1 MRRCSANVHDAA
13 RNRFLR
19 FILCSL
25 LMSLA
30 LPAAG
35 CGSLRPV
42 DTQPLDTS
50 GMSYD
55 AVQELKS
62 LRISTPE
69 VAEIAKARQS
79 GFSDADCI
87 DAFKI
92 FRGRQ
97 QPFNAGGAIA
107 SLVQVNVSDN
117 AILELARINQLGL
130 DTGELQAMKLAGL
143 SDDIL
148 LEVAR
153 HRANGQAVLS
163 GASLA
168 MLKNTGM
175 RTSTLFEL
183 ARRGVP
189 DSQGP
194 AIISYRRHGASD
206 DEVLRRFAGL

>member
-1 MRRCSANVHDAA
+1 MW
-13 RNRFLR
+13 

-30 LPAAG
+30 LSVAG
-35 CGSLRPV
+35 CHSLLPV
-42 DTQPLDTS
+42 DTQSLDSS

-62 LRISTPE
+62 LGISRSE

-87 DAFKI
+87 DVFKI
-92 FRGRQ
+92 FRSRQ

-107 SLVQVNVSDN
+107 SLVQVNVSHDT
-117 AILELARINQLGL
+117 ILELARINQLGF
-130 DTGELQAMKLAGL
+130 DSGELQAMKLAGL

-153 HRANGQAVLS
+153 HRANRQPVLS

-168 MLKNTGM
+168 RLKNTGM
-175 RTSTLFEL
+175 RTSTLLEL

-189 DSQGP
+189 DSQGS

-206 DEVLRRFAGL
+206 DEVLRHFAGL

>member
-1 MRRCSANVHDAA
+1 
-13 RNRFLR
+13 
-19 FILCSL
+19 
-25 LMSLA
+25 MSLG
-30 LPAAG
+30 LPTAG
-35 CGSLRPV
+35 CRSLRPIN
-42 DTQPLDTS
+42 TQPLDTS

-55 AVQELKS
+55 AVQDLKS
-62 LRISTPE
+62 LGIRGPE

-79 GFSDADCI
+79 GFSDTDCI

-92 FRGRQ
+92 FRIRQ

-107 SLVQVNVSDN
+107 SLVQVNVSDDT
-117 AILELARINQLGL
+117 ILELARLNQLGL

-153 HRANGQAVLS
+153 HRANGLPVLS

-168 MLKNTGM
+168 RLKNTGM
-175 RTSTLFEL
+175 RTSTLFQL

-189 DSQGP
+189 DSEGP

>member
-1 MRRCSANVHDAA
+1 MGCYSANAYDAA
-13 RNRFLR
+13 RSPFLR

-25 LMSLA
+25 LVSLG
-30 LPAAG
+30 LPLTG
-35 CGSLRPV
+35 CHILHPV
-42 DTQPLDTS
+42 NTQPLDAT

-62 LRISTPE
+62 LRITTAE
-69 VAEIAKARQS
+69 VAEVAKARQS
-79 GFSDADCI
+79 GFSDADCV
-87 DAFKI
+87 DVFKI

-97 QPFNAGGAIA
+97 QPFDAGGAIA
-107 SLVQVNVSDN
+107 SLVQVNVSDD

-130 DTGELQAMKLAGL
+130 DSGELQAMKLAGL

-153 HRANGQAVLS
+153 HRAQGQPVLS

-168 MLKNTGM
+168 GLKNTGM
-175 RTSTLFEL
+175 RASTLFEL
-183 ARRGVP
+183 VRRGVP

-206 DEVLRRFAGL
+206 DQVLHRFAGI